1 MHIKHNTI
9 VFPTHIIVCD
19 PAVCRPKY
27 MEEMAEL
34 IADEAED
41 NTPRAHARV
50 LRNNNNDGT
59 WGLKMLDKAR
69 V

>member
-1 MHIKHNTI
+1 MQIKHNTI

-19 PAVCRPKY
+19 PAVYWPEY
-27 MEEMAEL
+27 MVEMAEL
-34 IADEAED
+34 LEVEATD
-41 NTPRAHARV
+41 CTARAHAKV

-59 WGLKMLDKAR
+59 WGLKMLDKAT